1 MDDTNPEKEENLITT
16 TSIIFEDIEYNE
28 ETIELLVNNLTQEQ
42 ANFFLQKAIE
52 SAFHRGAFTMVETE
66 IISKSLR
73 KYLA

>member
-1 MDDTNPEKEENLITT
+1 MDDTNPEKGENLITT

-28 ETIELLVNNLTQEQ
+28 ETIDLLVNNLTQEQ

-52 SAFHRGAFTMVETE
+52 SAFRRGAFTMVETE